1 MISHDLV
8 TLFYLIASVCF
19 IQALKGLS
27 HPTTSRRGNAF
38 GMVGMAIAIVTTA
51 SERLHRQSQ
60 KRVKGRTEG
69 ASLGPA
75 LAVGRASE
83 RRYRAGR
90 LGRRIVTARAHYC
103 FIVLEQ

>member
-1 MISHDLV
+1 MR
-8 TLFYLIASVCF
+8 
-19 IQALKGLS
+19 LKKANCKNCYKCVRAC
-27 HPTTSRRGNAF
+27 P
-38 GMVGMAIAIVTTA
+38 VKAIAIITTAA